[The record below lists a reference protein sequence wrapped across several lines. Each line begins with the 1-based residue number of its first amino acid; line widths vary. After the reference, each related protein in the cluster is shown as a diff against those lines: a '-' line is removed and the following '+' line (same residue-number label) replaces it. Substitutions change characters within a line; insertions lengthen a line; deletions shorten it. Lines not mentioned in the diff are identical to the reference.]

1 MLRNM
6 ENKRN
11 MTQQRDN
18 NNLLA
23 MDPKD
28 MESWDLLDKGFK
40 IAIWRKLNELQKNT
54 GRQFSKLRQQ
64 NP

>member
-11 MTQQRDN
+11 MTQKRDN

-40 IAIWRKLNELQKNT
+40 IAI
-54 GRQFSKLRQQ
+54 
-64 NP
+64 

>member
-11 MTQQRDN
+11 MTQKRDN

-40 IAIWRKLNELQKNT
+40 IAIWRKLNELQENT
-54 GRQFSKLRQQ
+54 ERQFSKIRQQ

>member
-40 IAIWRKLNELQKNT
+40 IAIWRKLNELQENT

>member
-6 ENKRN
+6 ENKGN

-28 MESWDLLDKGFK
+28 MEIWDLLDKEFK
-40 IAIWRKLNELQKNT
+40 IAIWRKFNELQENT
-54 GRQFSKLRQQ
+54 ERQFSKIRQQ